1 MGKTGVQL
9 HRYANGLDD
18 APVRPQ
24 HEHEPVKS
32 VGNSTTFPENLT
44 RWEQVRSG
52 LQMLSDSVAGR
63 LRQQGLYCGGV
74 AVGVRDAQFR
84 TVSRQMR
91 LPGPTHLMRDIYNA
105 ALELTQQLWKA
116 PTPIRLLSVT
126 ALYITESA
134 DSYQQLDLLAGD
146 APLRDQRQEQLES
159 AMDAIRDKYGKDAI
173 AFGHRGKFGWDD

>member
-1 MGKTGVQL
+1 
-9 HRYANGLDD
+9 
-18 APVRPQ
+18 
-24 HEHEPVKS
+24 
-32 VGNSTTFPENLT
+32 
-44 RWEQVRSG
+44 
-52 LQMLSDSVAGR
+52 
-63 LRQQGLYCGGV
+63 
-74 AVGVRDAQFR
+74 
-84 TVSRQMR
+84 MR